1 METNNRKYK
10 HMRKGHTD
18 ITMVLDRSGSMAHG
32 ADDTIGGVNKF
43 LDDQKAAPGTAT
55 ISLHQFD
62 HEFDTLINAK
72 DIKAAEHLSSK
83 TFVPR
88 GQTALLD
95 AIGRSIKDTGSRLEN
110 SAEHDRAEK
119 VVFVIITDG
128 MENASHEFSHSQI
141 KEMIEHQKTKYSW
154 EFVFLGAELDAKHV
168 ASSIGINTANAM
180 AIAGNAIGTHAMYA
194 STSSNLRSFR
204 RGQSASMSYSVGDM
218 DAQVKAGLD
227 PDLNKGKGSKT
238 PKAKKNK

>member
-1 METNNRKYK
+1 MKKN
-10 HMRKGHTD
+10 HTD
-18 ITMVLDRSGSMAHG
+18 ITIVLDRSGSMSHG
-32 ADDTIGGVNKF
+32 ADDTIGGFNKF

-62 HEFDTLINAK
+62 HEFQTLINAK
-72 DIKAAEHLSSK
+72 DIKSAEHLSSK

-110 SAEHDRAEK
+110 STEHERAEK

-128 MENASHEFSHSQI
+128 MENASHEFSHSKI

-154 EFVFLGAELDAKHV
+154 EFVFLGAELDAKGV
-168 ASSIGINTANAM
+168 ATDIGISGANAM
-180 AIAGNAIGTHAMYA
+180 ANANNKMGKKAMYA
-194 STSSNLRSFR
+194 SASSNLRSYR
-204 RGQSASMSYSVGDM
+204 MGTKVDMSWTM
-218 DAQVKAGLD
+218 DDLGEQIKAGLN
-227 PDLNKGKGSKT
+227 PDLNQPTK
-238 PKAKKNK
+238 

>member
-1 METNNRKYK
+1 MKQN
-10 HMRKGHTD
+10 HTD
-18 ITMVLDRSGSMAHG
+18 ITVVLDRSGSMQHG
-32 ADDTIGGVNKF
+32 AEDTIGGFNKF

-62 HEFDTLINAK
+62 HEFDTVINAK
-72 DIKAAEHLSSK
+72 DIKVAEHLSSK

-141 KEMIEHQKTKYSW
+141 REMIEHQKTWYSW
-154 EFVFLGAELDAKHV
+154 EFVFLGAELDAKAV
-168 ASSIGINTANAM
+168 ASSMGISGANAM
-180 AIAGNAIGTHAMYA
+180 ATAGNAIGTHAMYA
-194 STSSNLRSFR
+194 STSKNLRSFR
-204 RGQSASMSYSVGDM
+204 AGGQSMAYTHSDL
-218 DAQVKAGLD
+218 DAQVKAGLN
-227 PDLNKGKGSKT
+227 PDLNKDKDGKTS
-238 PKAKKNK
+238 KAKKK